1 VEVNEKYGTDIASQ
15 NSEVKYTHS
24 DAKNMLLGEYSS
36 VSVCCP
42 RNHHVQCKIFT
53 KHTAKY

>member
-1 VEVNEKYGTDIASQ
+1 MKKYGTDRASQ

-24 DAKNMLLGEYSS
+24 DAENMLLGEYSS
-36 VSVCCP
+36 VSVCFPCKY
-42 RNHHVQCKIFT
+42 HVQCKIFT